1 MWLKL
6 SKAGQDGA
14 RLLWGTDDGPY
25 DPYQVGPATLAMAC
39 DAVRDALAKLVHA
52 YGSEQPRVRARA
64 MRELASVG
72 SELYFVLFDSQDDR
86 VAAHQAREALLQNY
100 AHGDTRLRI
109 TGHPDLHIP
118 WALVFEGNPN
128 SILPDAE
135 SLDSFNAF
143 WGLKYELSS
152 TLSGYNQ
159 PRSKLVRKG
168 EKSKLLSLVHIDEAT
183 KAESKLNDE
192 LRMAYRTLLER
203 PVGIAYDLES
213 CRQLIEQAVS
223 YDTVLHIFTHQDK
236 GKLDLGDD
244 ESISVIKFKMLLDR
258 LTEQSGDSP
267 SYSLVMLN
275 ACGSAT
281 GDRDYSFVSAIDRPG
296 MSGLIGT
303 EAIVPRDFAALF
315 AIRFLTLMLA
325 QGKSVGESM
334 TQLRHEPSLWP
345 LSLLYGCYAQPDY
358 RINFEIGQP
367 A

>member
-6 SKAGQDGA
+6 SKAGPDGA
-14 RLLWGTDDGPY
+14 RLLWGTNDGPY
-25 DPYQVGPATLAMAC
+25 DPYQIGPATLAMAC
-39 DAVRDALAKLVHA
+39 DAVREALAKLVHA
-52 YGSEQPRVRARA
+52 CGSERPKVRAGA
-64 MRELASVG
+64 LRELAFAG
-72 SELYFVLFDSQDDR
+72 AELYYVLFVSHDDQ
-86 VAAHQAREALLQNY
+86 AAAKRAREALAHHY
-100 AHGDTRLRI
+100 AHGDTKLRI
-109 TGHPDLHIP
+109 TGHPELHIP
-118 WALVFEGNPN
+118 WALVFEGDPEK
-128 SILPDAE
+128 IPKEAE
-135 SLDSFNAF
+135 HLEFFNGF
-143 WGLKYELSS
+143 WGLKYEIAS

-159 PRSKLVRKG
+159 PRSKLVRQG
-168 EKSKLLSLVHIDEAT
+168 EKSKLLSLVHFDEAT
-183 KAESKLNDE
+183 KAESKFNDE
-192 LRMAYRTLLER
+192 LRKAYRTLLER
-203 PVGIAYDLES
+203 PVGIAHDLES
-213 CRQLIEQAVS
+213 CRQLIEKAVT

-244 ESISVIKFKMLLDR
+244 ESISVIKFRMLLDR
-258 LTEQSGDSP
+258 LTEQSGDAP

-334 TQLRHEPSLWP
+334 TQLRHEPGLWP

-358 RINFEIGQP
+358 RINFEVGQP